1 MTSPA
6 KRLLTGLLIVLTM
19 TSSLRAQAPAQV
31 PDTVIVEKGIEYA
44 NPMVRSQRSCAFM
57 EEDFEPANA
66 KVTMG

>member
-31 PDTVIVEKGIEYA
+31 PDTVIVEKGIEY
-44 NPMVRSQRSCAFM
+44 
-57 EEDFEPANA
+57 DFY
-66 KVTMG
+66 KIFKW